1 MKIIFAGETKRVPE
15 FKSFEDIVN
24 YSHSIFKS
32 DMSAESTHHDLKL
45 FYMDEDNDIISV
57 DCQSDFDL
65 ALQSNSA
72 KVKFVFAE

>member
-24 YSHSIFKS
+24 YSQTIFKS
-32 DMSAESTHHDLKL
+32 DMSAKSTHQKDLKL

-57 DCQSDFDL
+57 DCQSDFD
-65 ALQSNSA
+65 
-72 KVKFVFAE
+72 